1 MDFYAEINAQGKII
15 PLYDSDYEVFRKL
28 KKNKPL
34 KFKVTQERNYKFHK
48 KFMAL
53 VNMVFEN
60 QDRYTDITNLRYDL
74 TIESGFFKEH
84 IDFNGE
90 IKRTAESISFAN
102 MDEMQFQQVYSK
114 FIDTVIRIMKWDN
127 QMIEDNLESY
137 L

>member
-1 MDFYAEINAQGKII
+1 MFSTRFNKLIVSKVEKLPSITNII
-15 PLYDSDYEVFRKL
+15 IFKL
-28 KKNKPL
+28 WRL
-34 KFKVTQERNYKFHK
+34 KY
-48 KFMAL
+48 
-53 VNMVFEN
+53 
-60 QDRYTDITNLRYDL
+60 YTDITNLRYDL